1 MHTLRASVR
10 PLPMVRIRFL
20 PIEESP
26 LISWMLASTRS
37 SSPDICHFH
46 WHCCKQML
54 KRGQCTGK
62 VIQGWLWAVRSTENV
77 LNFWRRVVHCACL
90 EWWLSLHLIGYY
102 LLETSAHMTEMYL
115 WVPPTY
121 ISLRLSYKTCCCG
134 HVKSSNIPWS
144 FFKNAILNTEF
155 RNG

>member
-1 MHTLRASVR
+1 
-10 PLPMVRIRFL
+10 MVRMRFL

-26 LISWMLASTRS
+26 LISRMLASTRS
-37 SSPDICHFH
+37 SSPDICHFP
-46 WHCCKQML
+46 WHCCKQMF

-62 VIQGWLWAVRSTENV
+62 VIQGWLWAARSTENV

-90 EWWLSLHLIGYY
+90 EWWLSLHLIEYY
-102 LLETSAHMTEMYL
+102 LLETSAHVTEMYL

-121 ISLRLSYKTCCCG
+121 IWLRLAYKTCCCG
-134 HVKSSNIPWS
+134 HAKSSDIPWS
-144 FFKNAILNTEF
+144 FKKNVILNTEF

>member
-1 MHTLRASVR
+1 MHTLRASLR

-46 WHCCKQML
+46 WHCCKQMF

-62 VIQGWLWAVRSTENV
+62 VIQGWLWAVRSTEKCAEFLEKSGALCLSRMVAVSSPHWILPPWDFCTYDWNV
-77 LNFWRRVVHCACL
+77 LM
-90 EWWLSLHLIGYY
+90 STTYI
-102 LLETSAHMTEMYL
+102 
-115 WVPPTY
+115 Y
-121 ISLRLSYKTCCCG
+121 ISLRLAYKTCCCG

-144 FFKNAILNTEF
+144 FF
-155 RNG
+155 